1 MKLKSLNKV
10 CTAICTR
17 YTVRNE
23 SGETLDYFTVDYAEK
38 DIPKLNKTILKRFE
52 LEKRGAEVQYV
63 DTHFNQVSGKV
74 ELHVDCIVKGA

>member
-23 SGETLDYFTVDYAEK
+23 GGETLDYFTVDYAEK
-38 DIPKLNKTILKRFE
+38 DFPKLNKAILKRFD
-52 LEKRGAEVQYV
+52 LEKQGAEVQFV
-63 DTHFNQVSGKV
+63 DTHYNKTTDKV
-74 ELHVDCIVKGA
+74 ELHVDCIVKGV

>member
-23 SGETLDYFTVDYAEK
+23 SGECLDYFTVDYAEK
-38 DIPKLNKTILKRFE
+38 DFPKLNKAILKRFD
-52 LEKRGAEVQYV
+52 LEKQSAEVQFV
-63 DTHFNQVSGKV
+63 DTHFNQVTGKV